1 MEVDMSFDKMFREAQ
16 GKPVPFEGRVLVR
29 IDRVPIEKN
38 QRIKVEFVETNS
50 DWKQGI
56 ILETKGDFMPENGE
70 VVPFRSVF
78 WEDTAPKQF
87 EVQIKSKNK
96 ELLVYNV
103 WDVGNGTMHYW
114 HNGAAM
120 EVKAEGNV
128 STYYCN
134 DGYPDTDFNDLIFKI
149 ELLRSANF

>member
-1 MEVDMSFDKMFREAQ
+1 MEANMSFDKMFREAQ

-29 IDRVPIEKN
+29 VDRVLTDNK

-50 DWKQGI
+50 EWKQGI
-56 ILETKGDFMPENGE
+56 ILETKGDFMLENGE
-70 VVPFRSVF
+70 VVPYRSVF
-78 WEDTAPKQF
+78 WEDTAPKKF

-120 EVKAEGNV
+120 EVKVEGNIR
-128 STYYCN
+128 TYYCN
-134 DGYPDTDFNDLIFKI
+134 DGYPDTDFNDLIFKL
-149 ELLRSANF
+149 ELLGS